1 MTWILSPMGI
11 ITFLLILLLF
21 RFNKKILGTLI
32 LFVFLISNLPI
43 ANYFLKKLENNDGN
57 NNQLNFENVD
67 YLIILGGG
75 RTHLIKGKD
84 NNDILVDYSGRYLEG
99 IKIFN
104 KYNFKK
110 IIISKLKLNWDK
122 EFDDQYLDL
131 IKFFTNN
138 DIKRSDILVLN
149 DPVNTNNEANKLIEL
164 IGKQKIIIVTSAYH
178 AKRSK
183 IIFQQ
188 KGFDPQVYKVNYQTK
203 SGNQL
208 NNFLN
213 YLPNPQAII
222 MNNLLFKELVGIFY
236 YSIIK

>member
-1 MTWILSPMGI
+1 MTWILSPIGVI
-11 ITFLLILLLF
+11 IFLFILLWLK
-21 RFNKKILGTLI
+21 FNKKILGILI
-32 LFVFLISNLPI
+32 LYIILISNLPI
-43 ANYFLKKLENNDGN
+43 ANFFLKKLENIDEN
-57 NNQLNFENVD
+57 NNQVNFENVD

-75 RTHLIKGKD
+75 RTQLIKDKD
-84 NNDILVDYSGRYLEG
+84 NNDILIDYSGKYLEG

-104 KYNFKK
+104 EYNFKK
-110 IIISKLKLNWDK
+110 IIISKLKLHWDK
-122 EFDDQYLDL
+122 EFDDQHLDL
-131 IKFFTNN
+131 IRYFTNN
-138 DIKRSDILVLN
+138 DIKKSNILLLN
-149 DPVNTNNEANKLIEL
+149 DPVNTNNEAKKLIEL

-203 SGNQL
+203 SDIQL

-222 MNNLLFKELVGIFY
+222 MNTLLFKELMGILY